1 MIHPKPSRLARAIF
15 NPYIERL
22 LKKSFTSFY
31 AVSEFPV
38 LPENKSVL
46 LTPNHFSWWDGFF
59 IDAITRRLLPNKQF
73 NLLMLEDQL
82 EQYFF
87 FKYLGCF
94 SINLQKTSSM
104 IESIKYS
111 REVLSQSSQ
120 LLVVYPQGEIEP
132 YDKPELTLKNGIA
145 SMVKG
150 NEKGTVVL
158 PVGFKIQYDNQQHPD
173 LYVRFG
179 SPMEPEIL
187 VRNFTEYTNLFTE
200 NIRLLNEA
208 SVKKEFAWKIW

>member
-1 MIHPKPSRLARAIF
+1 MIKANKKPWFDRLF
-15 NPYIERL
+15 TFYLERL
-22 LKKSFTSFY
+22 MRKHFSHFY
-31 AVSEFPV
+31 ITGEFPEI
-38 LPENKSVL
+38 PEDVSV
-46 LTPNHFSWWDGFF
+46 TFAPNHFSWWDGFF

-132 YDKPELTLKNGIA
+132 YDKPELTLKNGIV

>member
-15 NPYIERL
+15 NPYIEHL

-31 AVSEFPV
+31 AVNEFPN
-38 LPENKSVL
+38 LSPNKSVL

-59 IDAITRRLLPNKQF
+59 IDAVSRRFLPNKQF

-111 REVLSQSSQ
+111 RKVLSDNSN

-187 VRNFTEYTNLFTE
+187 VRNFTEYINLFTE